1 MVVGTIRRIERGPRG
16 DRLVSFRDNI
26 LVLAVLSVKQDKP
39 YTEQAIGLPAVSW
52 QADDVLLW
60 VTWGTR

>member
-26 LVLAVLSVKQDKP
+26 LVLAELSVKQDES
-39 YTEQAIGLPAVSW
+39 YAEQAIGLAAMSW
-52 QADDVLLW
+52 QGEEINV
-60 VTWGTR
+60 G